1 MNLHHDTITVH
12 GRTDECQKL
21 IKNKQGGV
29 QTGASTIERIM
40 QGGVQTGAS
49 SLERIC
55 KGVYGPCGMGEW
67 KSRYKWAQEICLPLW
82 GEKMDRAGTS
92 CHILLTAMSQP
103 HPLYI
108 TIPHPTLPTPGRGG
122 TAYLRV
128 FMTVCEP
135 SARRTRLIT
144 MPRVCPRDT
153 ERRVSILRPERS

>member
-21 IKNKQGGV
+21 RKNK
-29 QTGASTIERIM
+29 

-49 SLERIC
+49 SLERIMQGGVQTGGSSLERIY

-108 TIPHPTLPTPGRGG
+108 AIPHPILPTPGRDR
-122 TAYLRV
+122 TAYLRH

>member
-12 GRTDECQKL
+12 GRTDECQQL

-29 QTGASTIERIM
+29 QTGANI
-40 QGGVQTGAS
+40 
-49 SLERIC
+49 LERIC
-55 KGVYGPCGMGEW
+55 KGVYGPCGVGEW
-67 KSRYKWAQEICLPLW
+67 KGRYKWAQEICLPLW

-108 TIPHPTLPTPGRGG
+108 TIPHPTLPTPGRGR

-153 ERRVSILRPERS
+153 ELRVSILRPERS

>member
-29 QTGASTIERIM
+29 QTGAS
-40 QGGVQTGAS
+40 
-49 SLERIC
+49 SLERKC

-67 KSRYKWAQEICLPLW
+67 KNRYKWAQEICLPLW

-108 TIPHPTLPTPGRGG
+108 AIPHPTLPTPGRGR

-153 ERRVSILRPERS
+153 ELRVPILRPERS

>member
-29 QTGASTIERIM
+29 QTGAS
-40 QGGVQTGAS
+40 

-55 KGVYGPCGMGEW
+55 KGVYGTCGMGEW

-103 HPLYI
+103 HPFYI
-108 TIPHPTLPTPGRGG
+108 TIPHPTLPTPGRGR

>member
-29 QTGASTIERIM
+29 QTGAS
-40 QGGVQTGAS
+40 

-55 KGVYGPCGMGEW
+55 KGVYGTCGMGEW

-108 TIPHPTLPTPGRGG
+108 AIPHPTLPTPGRGR

-128 FMTVCEP
+128 FITVCEP

>member
-29 QTGASTIERIM
+29 QTG
-40 QGGVQTGAS
+40 GS
-49 SLERIC
+49 SLERIY

-108 TIPHPTLPTPGRGG
+108 AIPHPTLPTPGRVR

-144 MPRVCPRDT
+144 MPRVWAEDT
-153 ERRVSILRPERS
+153 ELRVPSLRPERS

>member
-29 QTGASTIERIM
+29 QTGAS
-40 QGGVQTGAS
+40 
-49 SLERIC
+49 SLERIS
-55 KGVYGPCGMGEW
+55 KGVYGTCGMGEW

-108 TIPHPTLPTPGRGG
+108 AIPHPTLPTPGRGR

-144 MPRVCPRDT
+144 MPRVCPWDT
-153 ERRVSILRPERS
+153 ELRVSILRPERS

>member
-21 IKNKQGGV
+21 IKN
-29 QTGASTIERIM
+29 M

-55 KGVYGPCGMGEW
+55 KRVYGPCGMGEW

-82 GEKMDRAGTS
+82 EEKMDRAGTS

-103 HPLYI
+103 HPLYFA
-108 TIPHPTLPTPGRGG
+108 IPHPTLPTPDRGR

-144 MPRVCPRDT
+144 MPRVRPRDT
-153 ERRVSILRPERS
+153 ELRVSILRPERS

>member
-1 MNLHHDTITVH
+1 M
-12 GRTDECQKL
+12 RQQL
-21 IKNKQGGV
+21 IENKQGGV
-29 QTGASTIERIM
+29 RTGASTIERIM
-40 QGGVQTGAS
+40 QGSVQTGAS
-49 SLERIC
+49 SLERISKGVYRPC
-55 KGVYGPCGMGEW
+55 GSSLERIYKGVYGPCGMGEW

-108 TIPHPTLPTPGRGG
+108 AIPHPTLPTPGRGR

-128 FMTVCEP
+128 FITVCEP

-153 ERRVSILRPERS
+153 ERRASILRPERS

>member
-12 GRTDECQKL
+12 GRTDECHKL

-29 QTGASTIERIM
+29 QM
-40 QGGVQTGAS
+40 GAS

-55 KGVYGPCGMGEW
+55 KGGYGPCGMGEW

-108 TIPHPTLPTPGRGG
+108 AIPHPTLPTPGRGR
-122 TAYLRV
+122 TAYLRH

-153 ERRVSILRPERS
+153 ELRVSILRPERS

>member
-29 QTGASTIERIM
+29 QTGAS
-40 QGGVQTGAS
+40 
-49 SLERIC
+49 SLERIS

-67 KSRYKWAQEICLPLW
+67 KSRYKWAQEICLPLCR
-82 GEKMDRAGTS
+82 EKMDRAGTS
-92 CHILLTAMSQP
+92 CHTLLTAMSHP

-108 TIPHPTLPTPGRGG
+108 AIPHPTLPTPGRGR
-122 TAYLRV
+122 TAYLRI

-144 MPRVCPRDT
+144 MPRVFPRDT
-153 ERRVSILRPERS
+153 ELRVPILRPERS

>member
-1 MNLHHDTITVH
+1 MAV
-12 GRTDECQKL
+12 RMS
-21 IKNKQGGV
+21 
-29 QTGASTIERIM
+29 AR
-40 QGGVQTGAS
+40 

-55 KGVYGPCGMGEW
+55 KRVYRRTPAAYKEQARGCTDRAAWGNGRAGINRRRIYACRCGG
-67 KSRYKWAQEICLPLW
+67 K
-82 GEKMDRAGTS
+82 KMDRAGTS

-108 TIPHPTLPTPGRGG
+108 AIPHPTLPTPGRGR

-153 ERRVSILRPERS
+153 ELRVSILRPERS

>member
-55 KGVYGPCGMGEW
+55 KRVYGPCGMGEW

-82 GEKMDRAGTS
+82 GGKNG
-92 CHILLTAMSQP
+92 
-103 HPLYI
+103 
-108 TIPHPTLPTPGRGG
+108 
-122 TAYLRV
+122 
-128 FMTVCEP
+128 
-135 SARRTRLIT
+135 
-144 MPRVCPRDT
+144 
-153 ERRVSILRPERS
+153 

>member
-21 IKNKQGGV
+21 IKN
-29 QTGASTIERIM
+29 M

-55 KGVYGPCGMGEW
+55 KGVYGPCGSSLERIYKGVYGPCGMGEW

-108 TIPHPTLPTPGRGG
+108 AIPHPTLPTPGRGR

-153 ERRVSILRPERS
+153 ELRVSILRPERS